1 MIAEIVSVGTE
12 LTTGMVTDTNSAWLS
27 RRLAVLGVIVA
38 RHTTVGDDHEGLRA
52 ALRRAADE
60 SDLVIVNGGLGP
72 TRDDLTRFALADVLG
87 QPLEP
92 HSEACE
98 QIEAFFG
105 RLGRCP
111 SAADPVQAMIP
122 RTATIIRNTVGSAPG
137 IEAKVG
143 TCRVLC
149 LPGVPREMKRM
160 FETTASGIRP
170 RGDAGAAPVTIRS
183 LHTFGAYEADLGRR
197 IERFMEPGRN
207 PAVGTT
213 AADGVISVRIVAR
226 QTDEASAEA
235 LADQD
240 ERELR
245 TILGDLVFG
254 TGDDTLASVVARL
267 LTERRLT
274 ISTAESCTGGLL
286 AKRLTDIPG
295 SSVYLLRGYVTYSN
309 NSKTELL
316 GVPVELL
323 EAHGAVSEDVA
334 RAMAAGCR
342 RRSGTDLAVSI
353 TGIAGPTGGSAE
365 KPVGLI
371 YIGLADTSGVEV
383 RRCQFGSHLPRSAIR
398 DRTCKTALNMVRLRL
413 THA

>member
-1 MIAEIVSVGTE
+1 M
-12 LTTGMVTDTNSAWLS
+12 
-27 RRLAVLGVIVA
+27 
-38 RHTTVGDDHEGLRA
+38 
-52 ALRRAADE
+52 
-60 SDLVIVNGGLGP
+60 
-72 TRDDLTRFALADVLG
+72 
-87 QPLEP
+87 
-92 HSEACE
+92 
-98 QIEAFFG
+98 
-105 RLGRCP
+105 
-111 SAADPVQAMIP
+111 
-122 RTATIIRNTVGSAPG
+122 
-137 IEAKVG
+137 
-143 TCRVLC
+143 
-149 LPGVPREMKRM
+149 
-160 FETTASGIRP
+160 
-170 RGDAGAAPVTIRS
+170 
-183 LHTFGAYEADLGRR
+183 
-197 IERFMEPGRN
+197 
-207 PAVGTT
+207 
-213 AADGVISVRIVAR
+213 ISVRIVAR